1 MRVDV
6 FERPSEREKADATPW
21 WKAGPEPSANVVGP
35 TRGSARRPAAT
46 LAGDPHAKRPLAVG
60 DVHKL
65 VGRDHAPN
73 RSGGRRGGVVGGR
86 DFQAGRAHSPRT
98 WRCIPKGPPAR
109 GGSQDKYNSFSP
121 SISVVWTA
129 HCLCH
134 FLYKICQFVHSLG
147 AIRTLRSTPVSPKW
161 KAHLPRFV
169 RHPQPTSRRAT
180 AAGRPMDKSCQNIHI
195 PP

>member
-1 MRVDV
+1 MLPIEVVVDGV
-6 FERPSEREKADATPW
+6 ASRGVGTSRPDALI
-21 WKAGPEPSANVVGP
+21 AHG
-35 TRGSARRPAAT
+35 
-46 LAGDPHAKRPLAVG
+46 
-60 DVHKL
+60 
-65 VGRDHAPN
+65 
-73 RSGGRRGGVVGGR
+73 RGGAFPRVLL
-86 DFQAGRAHSPRT
+86 RA
-98 WRCIPKGPPAR
+98 
-109 GGSQDKYNSFSP
+109 GSQDKYNSFSP
-121 SISVVWTA
+121 SISVVRTT